1 MFNKFKGTGN
11 LGKTPELKFIETADG
26 KRAVANFSI
35 RFDRDKRLED
45 GSYVD
50 NGGFWL
56 DTAIFGNQAE
66 RVAKVLSKGNRV
78 YAEGSL
84 KQQSWEKDGQE
95 VRKLVLEASYIAP
108 DLLGI
113 DGIQFQE
120 KDKTDKTTDQPQSSV
135 PQTNTSATDALVTSG
150 EPDF

>member
-1 MFNKFKGTGN
+1 MSNTFKGTGN
-11 LGKTPELKFIETADG
+11 LGKTPELKFIDTAEG
-26 KRAVANFSI
+26 KKAVANFSI

-56 DTAIFGNQAE
+56 DVAIFGKRAE
-66 RVAKVLSKGNRV
+66 RVAKILSKGNRV

-84 KQQSWEKDGQE
+84 KQQTWEQE
-95 VRKLVLEASYIAP
+95 GEQRIKLVLEASYIAP

-113 DGIQFQE
+113 DTIQFQS
-120 KDKTDKTTDQPQSSV
+120 KDKASTD
-135 PQTNTSATDALVTSG
+135 SAAQMPEMGSEV
-150 EPDF
+150 

>member
-1 MFNKFKGTGN
+1 MSNTFKGTGN
-11 LGKTPELKFIETADG
+11 LGKTPELKFIDTAEG
-26 KRAVANFSI
+26 KKAVANFSI

-56 DTAIFGNQAE
+56 DVAIFGKRAE
-66 RVAKVLSKGNRV
+66 RVAKILSKGNRV

-84 KQQSWEKDGQE
+84 KQQTWEQE
-95 VRKLVLEASYIAP
+95 GEQRIKLVLEASYIAP

-113 DGIQFQE
+113 DTIQFQS
-120 KDKTDKTTDQPQSSV
+120 KDKASTDSAAQMPEMKSV
-135 PQTNTSATDALVTSG
+135 T
-150 EPDF
+150 

>member
-1 MFNKFKGTGN
+1 MSNKFKGIGN

-26 KRAVANFSI
+26 KRAVANFSV
-35 RFDRDKRLED
+35 RFDRNKRLED

-56 DTAIFGNQAE
+56 DTALFGKQAE

-78 YAEGSL
+78 HVEGSL
-84 KQQSWEKDGQE
+84 KLDEWEKEGE
-95 VRKLVLEASYIAP
+95 PFKKLKLEATYIAL

-113 DGIQFQE
+113 ESVQYQVKNTSDTVS
-120 KDKTDKTTDQPQSSV
+120 DTATDSTDSSV
-135 PQTNTSATDALVTSG
+135 SEEFATNG
-150 EPDF
+150 EPAF

>member
-1 MFNKFKGTGN
+1 MSNKFKGTGN
-11 LGKTPELKFIETADG
+11 LGRTPELKYINTPDG
-26 KRAVANFSI
+26 QRAVANFSI

-56 DTAIFGNQAE
+56 DTAVFGTQAE
-66 RVAKVLSKGNRV
+66 RVAKVLSRGNRV

-84 KQQSWEKDGQE
+84 KQQVWEKDGQDFS
-95 VRKLVLEASYIAP
+95 KLVLEATYMAP

-113 DGIQFQE
+113 DGIQFQI
-120 KDKTDKTTDQPQSSV
+120 KDKTSEHTSGSET
-135 PQTNTSATDALVTSG
+135 QTSGSEALVSSADP
-150 EPDF
+150 EQ

>member
-1 MFNKFKGTGN
+1 MSNKFKGTGN

-35 RFDRDKRLED
+35 RFDRDKRLDD

-56 DTAIFGNQAE
+56 DVAIFGKKAE
-66 RVAKVLSKGNRV
+66 QVAKVLSKGSRV

-84 KQQSWEKDGQE
+84 KQQTW
-95 VRKLVLEASYIAP
+95 
-108 DLLGI
+108 
-113 DGIQFQE
+113 
-120 KDKTDKTTDQPQSSV
+120 
-135 PQTNTSATDALVTSG
+135 
-150 EPDF
+150 

>member
-1 MFNKFKGTGN
+1 MSNTFKGTGN
-11 LGKTPELKFIETADG
+11 LGKTPELKFIDTAEG
-26 KRAVANFSI
+26 KKAVANFSI

-56 DTAIFGNQAE
+56 DVAIFGKRAE
-66 RVAKVLSKGNRV
+66 RVAKILSKGNRV

-84 KQQSWEKDGQE
+84 KQQTWEQE
-95 VRKLVLEASYIAP
+95 GEQRIKLVLEASYIAP

-113 DGIQFQE
+113 DTIQFHS
-120 KDKTDKTTDQPQSSV
+120 KDKTSTDSAAQMPETESV
-135 PQTNTSATDALVTSG
+135 T
-150 EPDF
+150 

>member
-1 MFNKFKGTGN
+1 MSNKFKGTGN
-11 LGKTPELKFIETADG
+11 LGKTPELKYINTEDG
-26 KRAVANFSI
+26 QRAVANFSV

-50 NGGFWL
+50 NGGFWM
-56 DTAIFGNQAE
+56 DVAIFGNQAE

-84 KQQSWEKDGQE
+84 KLQEWEKDGQAFS
-95 VRKLVLEASYIAP
+95 KLALEASYIAP

-113 DGIQFQE
+113 DGIQYE
-120 KDKTDKTTDQPQSSV
+120 IKDKKTETSSEPQSE
-135 PQTNTSATDALVTSG
+135 NAFDTSG
-150 EPDF
+150 E